1 MERDFDTFDP
11 NEALVDEGRNL
22 YYPANWQKGDPV
34 FVLNDVGLPIIDEQS
49 VADYLGEPGMY
60 GGNLSNYCPDC
71 GDDLSLVMNHICGLE
86 QRKGLDCE

>member
-22 YYPANWQKGDPV
+22 YYPAGWQKGDPV
-34 FVLNDVGLPIIDEQS
+34 FVLNEDDPG
-49 VADYLGEPGMY
+49 ADTLYNHEVMEG
-60 GGNLSNYCPDC
+60 S
-71 GDDLSLVMNHICGLE
+71 SLVPVEPLYELE

>member
-11 NEALVDEGRNL
+11 SEALVDEGRNL

-34 FVLNDVGLPIIDEQS
+34 FVLNEPEWSGSPDPDDPDNFWIDDVT
-49 VADYLGEPGMY
+49 GERVNAYTGERTAFY
-60 GGNLSNYCPDC
+60 Q
-71 GDDLSLVMNHICGLE
+71 LE